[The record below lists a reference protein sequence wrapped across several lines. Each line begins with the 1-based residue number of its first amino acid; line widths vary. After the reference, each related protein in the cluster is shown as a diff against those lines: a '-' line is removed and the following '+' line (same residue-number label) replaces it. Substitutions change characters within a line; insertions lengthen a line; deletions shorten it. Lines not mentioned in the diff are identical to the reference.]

1 MSYGREAACLLQGGS
16 RQWYHET
23 CSAKFGNSRLLEG
36 NHLMKRFNIVLFLVV
51 SLTVLSTPLLVGQDR
66 VGFSRQDEVIYG
78 RKHGLAMTLDV
89 FTPKDNANGVG
100 VIAVVSGGWFSNRG
114 SLVSPAGMLPRVF
127 NKQIEELLRRGYTVF
142 AVVHGSQPKYT
153 VPEILEDMHR
163 AVRYVRHNAST
174 YKVDPERL
182 GIFGGSAGGHLSLM
196 QGTAG
201 IVRNEPANPVDRE
214 SSRVQAVVAYYPP
227 TDFLNYG
234 VEGGYFDKHVRDLLG
249 GRNPFLAAVDFRE
262 FDNEKQIFFRVAGE
276 KEIRKRLADISPANH
291 VTPDDP
297 PTLIIHGDAD
307 RLVPIQQSEL
317 IMERFKQAKVTAM
330 LKVMPGKDHG
340 WAAEAEEVKLFA
352 DWFDQHLAK

>member
-1 MSYGREAACLLQGGS
+1 
-16 RQWYHET
+16 
-23 CSAKFGNSRLLEG
+23 
-36 NHLMKRFNIVLFLVV
+36 MKRSFL
-51 SLTVLSTPLLVGQDR
+51 LILMMGLLVLPTLALRGQDK

-114 SLVSPAGMLPRVF
+114 SLVSPAGMLPRAF
-127 NKQIEELLRRGYTVF
+127 NKQLEELLTRGYTVF

-163 AVRYVRHNAST
+163 AVRYVRHHAAT

-196 QGTAG
+196 QATAG
-201 IVRNEPANPVDRE
+201 IVMNEPANPVDRE

-249 GRNPFLAAVDFRE
+249 GRNPFLPAVDFRE
-262 FDNEKQIFFRVAGE
+262 FDNEKQLFLRVAGE
-276 KEIRKRLADISPANH
+276 KEIRKRLADISPVNH

-307 RLVPIQQSEL
+307 RLVPIQQAEL
-317 IMERFKQAKVTAM
+317 IMARFKKAGVTAR
-330 LKVMPGKDHG
+330 LKRMPDKDHG
-340 WAAEAEEVKLFA
+340 WDAEADEVKEFA
-352 DWFDQHLAK
+352 DWFDAHLGTK